1 MVNIYFIIY
10 PLASSKVIT
19 DAQFKKSMEFTE
31 NEDNTKTDTDY
42 TVEIRQSVMQ
52 LYNAIMSVC

>member
-1 MVNIYFIIY
+1 
-10 PLASSKVIT
+10 
-19 DAQFKKSMEFTE
+19 MEFTE
-31 NEDNTKTDTDY
+31 NEDTTKTDTDY

>member
-1 MVNIYFIIY
+1 M
-10 PLASSKVIT
+10 PLQKSST